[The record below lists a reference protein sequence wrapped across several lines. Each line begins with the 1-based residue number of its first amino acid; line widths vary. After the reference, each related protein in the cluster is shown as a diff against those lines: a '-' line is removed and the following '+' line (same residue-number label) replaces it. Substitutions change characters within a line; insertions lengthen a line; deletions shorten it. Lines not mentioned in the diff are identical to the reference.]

1 MSVME
6 AEMEDPADV
15 PEGATP
21 RLRIAVDWEEL
32 ALAVENQ
39 LPDFTARL
47 DLDTGRVITQ
57 SVDLPADPDAA
68 GRYLPVQPR
77 SSREGYRT
85 MQRFLD
91 EVEEPLAREKLAA
104 TLVGKGAFR
113 RFKDALIEF
122 PELRQRW
129 FAFKDAEVFAY
140 IQGWLQEHG
149 IEPAN
154 PPPDPASRERTVP
167 PALSRISR
175 RGMTPVAAPAS
186 GDEPGW
192 REAVRPFDRPECV
205 FTPER
210 SALLVID
217 MQRTFV
223 HEQGRNFLP
232 LARPMLPRLAALLER
247 WRERR
252 LPVLFT
258 RHVHRRA
265 EEDGG
270 ALSRW
275 WNSLI
280 LERDPDSALC
290 EPFVPVNGER
300 VISKSRYSAFAGT
313 ELLWVL
319 RNLGVRD
326 LVIGGVLTN
335 LCCETTARDAF
346 VNDFNVFFLGDGT
359 AAPDAELHLAT
370 CRNIA
375 YGFGRVL
382 SVEDALARLG
392 RGGGDNGAARE

>member
-1 MSVME
+1 
-6 AEMEDPADV
+6 MEDPSPA
-15 PEGATP
+15 PEDTTP

-39 LPDFTARL
+39 LPDFTAYL
-47 DLDTGRVITQ
+47 DLDTGQVVTFSCETLEESQQTDRMVFIE
-57 SVDLPADPDAA
+57 
-68 GRYLPVQPR
+68 PR

-91 EVEEPLAREKLAA
+91 EVEDPLAHDKLAA

-140 IQGWLQEHG
+140 IREWLEENG
-149 IEPAN
+149 IEPTN
-154 PPPDPASRERTVP
+154 SPPDPASRERTVP

-175 RGMTPVAAPAS
+175 RGMTPVVAPAS
-186 GDEPGW
+186 GDEPDW
-192 REAVRPFDRPECV
+192 REAVRAFDRPECV

-210 SALLVID
+210 SALLIID

-232 LARPMLPRLAALLER
+232 LSRPMLPRLAALLER

-280 LERDPDSALC
+280 LERDPDSALL
-290 EPFVPVNGER
+290 EPFVPANGER
-300 VISKSRYSAFAGT
+300 LITKSRYSAFAGT

-319 RNLGVRD
+319 RNLSVRD

-359 AAPDAELHLAT
+359 AASDPELHLAS

-382 SVEDALARLG
+382 GVEDALVRLG
-392 RGGGDNGAARE
+392 RGGSDGGAARE

>member
-1 MSVME
+1 MDDPERSPEE
-6 AEMEDPADV
+6 AS
-15 PEGATP
+15 T

-32 ALAVENQ
+32 AMAVENQ
-39 LPDFTARL
+39 LPDFTAWL
-47 DLDTGRVITQ
+47 DLDTGKVVSQ
-57 SVDLPADPDAA
+57 AGVLPPGDDGA
-68 GRYLPVQPR
+68 GRYLQVQPR

-91 EVEEPLAREKLAA
+91 EVEDPQAREKLAA

-122 PELRQRW
+122 SELRQRW

-140 IQGWLQEHG
+140 IREWLGQNG
-149 IEPAN
+149 VEPTN
-154 PPPDPASRERTVP
+154 EPPDPASRERTVP

-175 RGMTPVAAPAS
+175 RGMTPVTAAAS
-186 GDEPGW
+186 GDEPAW
-192 REAVRPFDRPECV
+192 REAVRPYDRPECV
-205 FTPER
+205 FFPER

-223 HEQGRNFLP
+223 HEEGRNFLP
-232 LARPMLPRLAALLER
+232 LSRPMAPRLAALLAQ

-280 LERDPDSALC
+280 LERDPDSLLC
-290 EPFVPVNGER
+290 EPFVPIEGER
-300 VISKSRYSAFAGT
+300 VIVKSRYSAFAGT

-319 RNLGVRD
+319 RNLSVRD

-359 AAPDAELHLAT
+359 AAPDPELHLAT

-382 SVEDALARLG
+382 GVDEALARLG
-392 RGGGDNGAARE
+392 RSGANGAARE